1 MIIGIDPHPGHYTS
15 AALELFGKLA
25 EWRTFPNTPA
35 ALEEFL
41 SWLESWAEVQ
51 VAVEGPTQPYFT
63 QWCTHLLAE
72 GYPVV
77 PVATQRVVERRL
89 RAAGGKTDGR
99 DAILVAQALL
109 AEPDL
114 PPLTQPDWVRALQE
128 LTRTR
133 KALAATLKGQRM
145 WLQDTREPMVRHALE
160 NVIDTLEAQVQA
172 LGQEI
177 EQRVKELAPRLLQ
190 LVGVG
195 GIIAATLLSEVA
207 DITRFASPDRFAA
220 YCGAAPQPW
229 QSSAS
234 QRVRV
239 NPRGNRRLN
248 WVLHLITRTRLRVD
262 PTSQALVARK
272 RQEGKTHREALRV
285 LKTAI
290 ARQLYRVLRTLAP
303 LFVKPDTIPH

>member
-1 MIIGIDPHPGHYTS
+1 
-15 AALELFGKLA
+15 
-25 EWRTFPNTPA
+25 
-35 ALEEFL
+35 
-41 SWLESWAEVQ
+41 
-51 VAVEGPTQPYFT
+51 
-63 QWCTHLLAE
+63 
-72 GYPVV
+72 V

-133 KALAATLKGQRM
+133 KALADTLKGQRM
-145 WLQDTREPMVRHALE
+145 RLQDTREPTVRHALE
-160 NVIDTLEAQVQA
+160 NVIDSLEAQVQA

-195 GIIAATLLSEVA
+195 SIIAATLLSEVA

-229 QSSAS
+229 QSGAS

-248 WVLHLITRTRLRVD
+248 WALHLITRTRLSCRPHQSGPSGPQEAGGQD
-262 PTSQALVARK
+262 PQRSLARSEDGHCTPALPGAEDVGSSLRKARYYSPLTYK
-272 RQEGKTHREALRV
+272 APDASPPSASSGFRLRMANCSGKKSR
-285 LKTAI
+285 
-290 ARQLYRVLRTLAP
+290 
-303 LFVKPDTIPH
+303 